1 MAHKIPE
8 DDEAKQRLLLLLRL
22 FVNKLRKGHLIRT
35 QLVRQLRY
43 ALQSN
48 AWVGVD
54 ERGRWTQEDASEL
67 FMFLTQ
73 TFDMPYLPV
82 KIPPPDPSFD
92 DSIFIMFD
100 NSFNGDYSMEQ
111 NVIKKMIA

>member
-8 DDEAKQRLLLLLRL
+8 DDAKQRLLLLLRL
-22 FVNKLRKGHLIRT
+22 FVNKLRKVHLIRT
-35 QLVRQLRY
+35 QLVRQFRY

-48 AWVGVD
+48 AWIGVD
-54 ERGRWTQEDASEL
+54 ERGIWTQEDASEL

-82 KIPPPDPSFD
+82 STLSFL
-92 DSIFIMFD
+92 
-100 NSFNGDYSMEQ
+100 
-111 NVIKKMIA
+111 MIHDVGLT

>member
-1 MAHKIPE
+1 MTHKVPE
-8 DDEAKQRLLLLLRL
+8 DEAKQRLLLLLRL

-35 QLVRQLRY
+35 QVVRQLRY
-43 ALQSN
+43 ALQLN

-54 ERGRWTQEDASEL
+54 ERGNWSQEDASEL

-82 KIPPPDPSFD
+82 NACFS
-92 DSIFIMFD
+92 
-100 NSFNGDYSMEQ
+100 
-111 NVIKKMIA
+111 